1 MGFKA
6 GDAVVI
12 VDHGSRRAESNAM
25 LRMSSYNLSLFHSL
39 FCVAACCFVCELF
52 GFHELKLFI

>member
-25 LRMSSYNLSLFHSL
+25 LRMSSL
-39 FCVAACCFVCELF
+39 
-52 GFHELKLFI
+52 